1 MQSLNIPTTFQMW
14 SFLFSMGA
22 TIMGLHLS
30 TYKKHKSLSRK
41 TGYLYRVFLHLQ
53 ASQRELNDAIKI
65 LQKNEPWYDDDKNTQ
80 KSREIPG
87 NN

>member
-1 MQSLNIPTTFQMW
+1 
-14 SFLFSMGA
+14 
-22 TIMGLHLS
+22 MGLHLS

-41 TGYLYRVFLHLQ
+41 TGYLCRVFLHLQ

-65 LQKNEPWYDDDKNTQ
+65 LQENEPWYDNDKNTQ
-80 KSREIPG
+80 KSRETPE